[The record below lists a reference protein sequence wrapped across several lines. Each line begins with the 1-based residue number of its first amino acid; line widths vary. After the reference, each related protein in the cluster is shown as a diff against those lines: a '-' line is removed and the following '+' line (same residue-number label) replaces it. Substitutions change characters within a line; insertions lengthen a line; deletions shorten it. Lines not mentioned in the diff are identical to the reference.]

1 MKAHTTSKISG
12 TLLEKLRELDKTALE
27 IFYKRAYL
35 DGMEVPHDDAM
46 QVHLETK
53 LKISKSDIGISVSCD
68 GVCLTL
74 ISYKK
79 NVVEFYLSDETLKK
93 SKFKDIKI

>member
-12 TLLEKLRELDKTALE
+12 TLLEKLKELDKKALE

-46 QVHLETK
+46 QVHLE
-53 LKISKSDIGISVSCD
+53 KS
-68 GVCLTL
+68 
-74 ISYKK
+74 
-79 NVVEFYLSDETLKK
+79 LKK
-93 SKFKDIKI
+93 IEKGIEAIERELEILHGR

>member
-53 LKISKSDIGISVSCD
+53 LKLIEKGIEAIERELEILN
-68 GVCLTL
+68 GR
-74 ISYKK
+74 
-79 NVVEFYLSDETLKK
+79 
-93 SKFKDIKI
+93 

>member
-12 TLLEKLRELDKTALE
+12 TLLEKLKELDKKALE

-46 QVHLETK
+46 QVHLEK
-53 LKISKSDIGISVSCD
+53 SLKIIEKGIEAIERELEILH
-68 GVCLTL
+68 GR
-74 ISYKK
+74 
-79 NVVEFYLSDETLKK
+79 
-93 SKFKDIKI
+93 